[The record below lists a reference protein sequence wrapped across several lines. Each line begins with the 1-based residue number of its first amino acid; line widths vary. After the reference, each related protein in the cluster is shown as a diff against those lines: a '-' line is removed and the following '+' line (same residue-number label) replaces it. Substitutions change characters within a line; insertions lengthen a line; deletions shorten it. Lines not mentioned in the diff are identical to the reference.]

1 MAQVSPFRTP
11 EELKNPEYNYFIAF
25 KIDLS
30 ETDKGKIDAKIKTV
44 TGSPKGDI
52 LTRRLIE
59 LKTDAIEIM
68 CNDSVYDASL
78 GRYLPAHG
86 GRAKEAAAAKDYK
99 LKEAVGVIEIL
110 CQTRKTLLKSEII
123 DICNTANKPVTYF
136 TEAELFKAISYL
148 TGMGVK
154 IIDNI
159 DSSIPF
165 SDYQQTEKRLDTL
178 GKKDLYDFLGVPQT
192 SSETEIE
199 EASGRMYSESNKTN
213 DLKRKQA
220 ISQLCATAKK
230 LLQDSKQAR
239 KTYDQYLILRND
251 VWSDFEKRKSF
262 GIKEMTMDEYKN
274 YTSTVID
281 LLKVGL
287 DEAEKILAIGCKFFQ
302 ITIVGKS
309 DGNNFDFCPYPD
321 CGKLYIKGAKSCPH
335 CGRPLEI
342 ICWNC
347 KQKTPFT
354 KEDKGCPTCGAT
366 YHAHDMLTQRSE
378 KLDQLLSRPAVEIGD
393 LQSALMGIKNLVPD
407 YKKVPT
413 SVLATKVAEYEEEIR
428 KRDEIERTKGVQYR
442 AEMKKASELA
452 ALKNYMQAKSVAESV
467 RRTYSDYNLAE
478 TQKTIAEYD
487 AVIAKAQ
494 REFAAT
500 HNLIAQNNTEAAVDV
515 AIRALG
521 IVADLSEA
529 KQFIAKYPPKPPLS
543 VRATY
548 DRGTVKVVWQLPAT
562 HNSTSY
568 SLLRKVGSAPTGPD
582 DGTVVAGGLTI
593 DFFEDKNVASATRY
607 FYAVFAERAGVRSG
621 VVACPTPVVYFG
633 DVANVRQEM
642 VEGVIS
648 VKWDAP
654 ENVKTVEV
662 WKKKGSVPPQNA
674 GDGEKLQD
682 VAQDGFNDGNT
693 SGETSYLIL
702 CKYEVNGAAQTSK
715 GVSRTFKAIRM
726 LRLPEKLSVRQETPC
741 EFIFEGNTDAGNLRL
756 LFASEKLSCRTGV
769 MLKSES
775 YTEAV
780 KGSSEL
786 RAVFAGQEISFTLPP
801 DTVGWLYPV
810 FYNDQLFIVAPPIAV
825 NSICGLRNLAY
836 EDKGTGG
843 VITGVL
849 HPKVINVIAKLSER
863 GYVTDFSGA
872 GDTVKL
878 SAQDFVN
885 QGGLKLSLKRNV
897 EYYITVFTEADVNG
911 KKTVTMAQKLEEVVC
926 QRDKTAVKFCFECTP
941 TPMKPF
947 KLTLKFSADT
957 EVALPELVIVRGAPK
972 PINKAAGE
980 LVERLP
986 AATLKKGFLSKEY
999 TYKTTVTVPPMARGM
1014 SFSLFPAGNS
1024 AGYIQLK
1031 EVLKL

>member
-1 MAQVSPFRTP
+1 MADTRTP
-11 EELKNPEYNYFIAF
+11 QELASANFNYFIALKLGVKETNPKVIEKAIADIKAITDENAYGERLKALTSDMERVMGNEAERKKEAEAAVRF
-25 KIDLS
+25 KLAEMMDLVKNIALSNGIIFKSELQALRNNANKEAQYYTFPELEAEFLAFNANGAIKYID
-30 ETDKGKIDAKIKTV
+30 DV
-44 TGSPKGDI
+44 TGVKIPFKDFDRITDSLQSSLRMTTLYEFLGVSPTADDQTI
-52 LTRRLIE
+52 
-59 LKTDAIEIM
+59 
-68 CNDSVYDASL
+68 
-78 GRYLPAHG
+78 
-86 GRAKEAAAAKDYK
+86 AAAKSKAYSEYMAKGDRSLRSLGKGLCGDVDAFLRSKEGRKNYDEYILLREK
-99 LKEAVGVIEIL
+99 VWKQFALRKQYGAKSISLNEFFDFAQIIMDETKKSIDEVEVLLGAGLKAYALTVAGGDK
-110 CQTRKTLLKSEII
+110 QG
-123 DICNTANKPVTYF
+123 
-136 TEAELFKAISYL
+136 
-148 TGMGVK
+148 TGM
-154 IIDNI
+154 
-159 DSSIPF
+159 
-165 SDYQQTEKRLDTL
+165 
-178 GKKDLYDFLGVPQT
+178 
-192 SSETEIE
+192 
-199 EASGRMYSESNKTN
+199 
-213 DLKRKQA
+213 
-220 ISQLCATAKK
+220 
-230 LLQDSKQAR
+230 
-239 KTYDQYLILRND
+239 
-251 VWSDFEKRKSF
+251 
-262 GIKEMTMDEYKN
+262 KELE
-274 YTSTVID
+274 
-281 LLKVGL
+281 L
-287 DEAEKILAIGCKFFQ
+287 
-302 ITIVGKS
+302 
-309 DGNNFDFCPYPD
+309 CPYDD
-321 CGKLYIKGAKSCPH
+321 CGKIYEAGSKTCPH
-335 CGRPLEI
+335 CGRALEV

-347 KQKTPFT
+347 GGKMPFT
-354 KEDKGCPTCGAT
+354 MKSKTCGTCGAS
-366 YHAHDMLTQRSE
+366 YQNKDLYAKNCAELDRLLAMPVCDMN
-378 KLDQLLSRPAVEIGD
+378 KV
-393 LQSALMGIKNLVPD
+393 QSALMGIKNLVPD
-407 YKKVPT
+407 YKKAPQ
-413 SVLATKVAEYEEEIR
+413 SVLAVKVAEYEAEIR
-428 KRDEIERTKGVQYR
+428 KRDEIERTKGVKYR

-452 ALKNYMQAKSVAESV
+452 AVKNYMQAKSMAESV
-467 RRTYSDYNLAE
+467 RRAYADYNLAE

-494 REFAAT
+494 REFAAA
-500 HNLIAQNNTEAAVDV
+500 HNLIAQNNADAAVDA

-548 DRGTVKVVWQLPAT
+548 DRGTVKVVWQLPAARG
-562 HNSTSY
+562 STSY
-568 SLLRKVGSAPTGPD
+568 SLLRKVGSAPAGPD

-607 FYAVFAERAGVRSG
+607 FYAVFAERAGVRSA

-648 VKWDAP
+648 VKWDLP

-674 GDGEKLQD
+674 GDGERLQN
-682 VAQDGFNDGNT
+682 VAQDGFKDENA

-702 CKYEVNGAAQTSK
+702 CKYEVNGAVQTSR

-756 LFASEKLSCRTGV
+756 LFAAEKLSCRTGV

-825 NSICGLRNLAY
+825 NSICGVRNLAY

-849 HPKVINVIAKLSER
+849 HPKVINVIAKLSEKN
-863 GYVTDFSGA
+863 YVTDFSGA
-872 GDTVKL
+872 GDTVKI
-878 SAQDFVN
+878 SAQDFVD

-897 EYYITVFTEADVNG
+897 GYYITLFTEAEVNG
-911 KKTVTMAQKLEEVVC
+911 KKTVTMAQKIEEVVC
-926 QRDKTAVKFCFECTP
+926 QRDKTAVKFCFEFTA

-972 PINKAAGE
+972 PISKAAGE

-1014 SFSLFPAGNS
+1014 SFSLFPAGSS
-1024 AGYIQLK
+1024 AGYIQFK